1 MASDPLHLRDPGPEL
16 TPHSGRVQPADGR
29 TGCTLSPR
37 GRTCVL
43 LIGQQG
49 AGPGILLEGETAWR
63 EVDGGESS
71 SKPHPLHP
79 HSSVF
84 LSTKYAWT
92 AETGGGTRGWKPI
105 GNAEIRLLAL
115 ISLWKTIISFFQR
128 LVCVI
133 QDLNGPFES
142 NISFLSSL
150 GPCCIIFSSRSDTRL
165 CKNL

>member
-1 MASDPLHLRDPGPEL
+1 MASDPLHLPDPGPEL

-37 GRTCVL
+37 GRTRL
-43 LIGQQG
+43 FLIGQRG
-49 AGPGILLEGETAWR
+49 VGPGTPPRRDCMEGGGWR
-63 EVDGGESS
+63 RDVLQTP
-71 SKPHPLHP
+71 PHPR
-79 HSSVF
+79 SSIC

-133 QDLNGPFES
+133 QDLNGPFGS